1 MKYKTNW
8 WNSVL
13 TDSEKKNL
21 INAFDNKKLSM
32 GEISH
37 KFEKDFSNLTSS
49 KYSLTT
55 TSGTMAL
62 YLALKS
68 LGIKT
73 DDEVLVPAFTWI
85 STANAPQMIG
95 AKVILVD
102 IDKNKPVININDL
115 KKKISKKTKAII
127 CVHLNGITCDI
138 EALKKIRSTYRIPII
153 EDCAQSLMSKYKN
166 KLLGTFFDIGCFSF
180 GVTKL
185 LTTGQGGM
193 IVTNK
198 NKIFKKIKLLR
209 NNGLLD
215 ILSPKYIYTGL
226 NLKSSDLLFSLA
238 KTQLKN
244 IQKKIN
250 HLINLHKNYKEAL
263 NQFNSIKLINVDY
276 QNGEVPLYNLVRCKN
291 VKKIIKILDDQNIQS
306 RKIGD
311 SLDKSNYFIKKGSL
325 KNSKIFAKETIY
337 LPSGPNQNIRI
348 AKKIQKIFLSSGII

>member
-8 WNSVL
+8 WNTVL
-13 TDSEKKNL
+13 TNLEKKNL
-21 INAFDNKKLSM
+21 INAFENKKLSM
-32 GEISH
+32 GEISRN
-37 KFEKDFSNLTSS
+37 FENNFSKVTSS

-68 LGIKT
+68 LGVKKN
-73 DDEVLVPAFTWI
+73 DEVLVPAFTWI

-102 IDKNKPVININDL
+102 IDKHKPVINIDDL
-115 KKKISKKTKAII
+115 KKKISKRTKAII
-127 CVHLNGITCDI
+127 CVHLNGISCDI
-138 EALKKIRSTYRIPII
+138 EALKKIRSKYKIPII
-153 EDCAQSLMSKYKN
+153 EDCAQALMSKHKN

-193 IVTNK
+193 IITNQ
-198 NKIFKKIKLLR
+198 NKIFKKIQLLR
-209 NNGLLD
+209 NNGLVD
-215 ILSPKYIYTGL
+215 IMSPKYVYEGL

-244 IQKKIN
+244 IQNKIN
-250 HLINLHKNYKEAL
+250 SLIKLHKNYIIAL
-263 NQFNSIKLINVDY
+263 KGLNSVKLIDVDY
-276 QNGEVPLYNLVRCKN
+276 QNGEVPLYNLARCKN
-291 VKKIIKILDDQNIQS
+291 VNKVIKILDTHNIET

-337 LPSGPNQNIRI
+337 LPSGPNQNLQIT
-348 AKKIQKIFLSSGII
+348 KKIQKILISKGIK